1 MGMLTIIY
9 TQLQSLLMR
18 TRLLASNMAA
28 GGGSVAAA
36 LQRRYAHRLGAAAA
50 RMMDG
55 CVADAAKQLTIMA
68 RLTDLFV
75 IFFTSQCNHCSHPDM
90 CKECG
95 EGWDGEMEE
104 KHLGDGHRPINHRAR
119 WERRD
124 DFGWM
129 R

>member
-1 MGMLTIIY
+1 
-9 TQLQSLLMR
+9 MR
-18 TRLLASNMAA
+18 TWLLASNMAA

-75 IFFTSQCNHCSHPDM
+75 IFFTSQCNRCGHPDM
-90 CKECG
+90 CEECG
-95 EGWDGEMEE
+95 EGWDGEMEG
-104 KHLGDGHRPINHRAR
+104 KHLGDGHRPIN
-119 WERRD
+119 RRVRGGD
-124 DFGWM
+124 NLDG
-129 R
+129 